1 MRTRLTALAS
11 GLKAR
16 LTLYR
21 ALIADARTPWLAR
34 ALLGLAVAYA
44 LMPFDLIPDGLPL
57 IGQLDDLVLVPLL
70 IYLAFRLIPARIVA
84 EHEAALRRDA
94 GLRPGP

>member
-21 ALIADARTPWLAR
+21 AVIADPRTPRLAR

-44 LMPFDLIPDGLPL
+44 LMPFDLIPDWLPL
-57 IGQLDDLVLVPLL
+57 IGQLDDLLLVPLL
-70 IYLAFRLIPARIVA
+70 IYLALRLIPAHIVV
-84 EHEAALRRDA
+84 EHEAALRPE
-94 GLRPGP
+94 G